1 MSWLTLNILLSTELD
16 LNDPATLEIY
26 SRVLL
31 FKDDR
36 MRDELSFSKNLSTSE
51 RRIVHMVSK
60 KLGLY
65 HYSLGEGEERHV
77 VVTKNEASLGQKVST
92 WTSRLIAF

>member
-1 MSWLTLNILLSTELD
+1 MRGCASLLTASCATELD

-36 MRDELSFSKNLSTSE
+36 MRDELSFSKNLTTSE

-60 KLGLY
+60 KLALY
-65 HYSLGEGEERHV
+65 HYSLGDGEERHV
-77 VVTKNEASLGQKVST
+77 VVTKNEVNQGQKV
-92 WTSRLIAF
+92 REKGA

>member
-1 MSWLTLNILLSTELD
+1 MLLTFFFLTLVPELD
-16 LNDPATLEIY
+16 LNDSATLEIY

-36 MRDELSFSKNLSTSE
+36 MRDELSFSRNLTTSE

-60 KLGLY
+60 KLGLF

-77 VVTKNEASLGQKVST
+77 VVTKNEVDKGHKVSFP
-92 WTSRLIAF
+92 R

>member
-1 MSWLTLNILLSTELD
+1 MPSELD

-36 MRDELSFSKNLSTSE
+36 MRDELSFSKNLTTSE

-60 KLGLY
+60 KLSLF
-65 HYSLGEGEERHV
+65 HYSVGDGEERHV
-77 VVTKNEASLGQKVST
+77 VVTKNEVNPGHKVGRESADVFQRAT
-92 WTSRLIAF
+92 C

>member
-1 MSWLTLNILLSTELD
+1 MLLTFFFLTLLLELD
-16 LNDPATLEIY
+16 LNDSATLEIY

-36 MRDELSFSKNLSTSE
+36 MRDELSFSRNLTTSE

-60 KLGLY
+60 KLGLF

-77 VVTKNEASLGQKVST
+77 VVTKNEVDKGHKVS
-92 WTSRLIAF
+92 SLR